1 MEAYVSVAHGAL
13 AFFGTCAGRGASK
26 GKKKPKLPMGK
37 EDIAMNTHNNR
48 YAQGRRPGPR
58 RRDRN
63 SPLPMLVIALA
74 TLLVIALAIIIP
86 RCASGGGDESVPA
99 WSPVE
104 ATPTQALSAPTA
116 TPAPQTTQAVQAESS
131 GAQEGANA
139 ATQTAGDPAATPA
152 TGTAPGTD
160 ASALPQASPT
170 SESLSDDSYTADEV
184 HGPRPT
190 AEADGYLPVF
200 SKAETTEKIIAIT
213 VDDCFQ
219 ADNLRQIIQCAID
232 YGGKLTILP
241 IGKNLERESVQE
253 AIRYAY
259 ENGMELENHTYTHPA
274 FYRMSTEDMAREIY
288 LNNRAVSVTLGVDY
302 QMHFM
307 RTRGGDNRHDL
318 RTHQYIKKMGY
329 YGMAHWTLSGSSASV
344 DTLKSTLAPGNI
356 YLFHTTDNDL
366 SKLLGF
372 IPYATQQGYRLVT
385 LNELFG
391 YPENE
396 TSPLSEFDMPEP
408 DPYVIEEYKLV
419 NKKNNYIYDV
429 YLIQQRLIELGWLHD
444 TADGVYGDATYMAVG
459 YFQKAIGMQPNGDAT
474 PETQEAL
481 FADDAPRS
489 NDGRTVAGSAAEQA
503 AQATPTAAPTSAP
516 VHTTAPRNIQ
526 PGPTVDMTL
535 FD

>member
-1 MEAYVSVAHGAL
+1 MEISVSAL
-13 AFFGTCAGRGASK
+13 AGRLTVFGTRARRGASK
-26 GKKKPKLPMGK
+26 GQEKQKQPMGK
-37 EDIAMNTHNNR
+37 EDTAMNTQNKR
-48 YAQGRRPGPR
+48 YAQRRRPAPR
-58 RRDRN
+58 RRGKN

-86 RCASGGGDESVPA
+86 RCASGGRDQSVAA

-104 ATPTQALSAPTA
+104 ATPTPMLTAPTA
-116 TPAPQTTQAVQAESS
+116 TPT
-131 GAQEGANA
+131 
-139 ATQTAGDPAATPA
+139 PAATP
-152 TGTAPGTD
+152 TAPAEAAQSAAPQEGT
-160 ASALPQASPT
+160 LPQAEQAAPDAALSAQTPPQAVPT
-170 SESLSDDSYTADEV
+170 SENLSDDAYTADDV

-190 AEADGYLPVF
+190 PEADGYLPIF
-200 SKAETTEKIIAIT
+200 AKAQTTEKIIAIT

-219 ADNLRQIIQCAID
+219 TENLRQIVQCAID
-232 YGGKLTILP
+232 NGGKLTILP
-241 IGKNLERESVQE
+241 IGKNLERESLREV
-253 AIRYAY
+253 IRYAY

-274 FYRMSTEDMAREIY
+274 FYRMSTEDMAWEIY
-288 LNNRAVSVTLGVDY
+288 MNNRIVSETLGVNY

-318 RTHQYIKKMGY
+318 RTHQYIEKMGY

-344 DTLKSTLAPGNI
+344 DTLKNTLAPGNI

-366 SKLLGF
+366 DKLLGF
-372 IPYATQQGYRLVT
+372 IPYATQQGYQLVT
-385 LNELFG
+385 LNEMFG

-396 TSPLSEFDMPEP
+396 TSPLTEADMPKP

-444 TADGVYGDATYMAVG
+444 TADGVYGNATYMAVG

-503 AQATPTAAPTSAP
+503 AAPTPAGP
-516 VHTTAPRNIQ
+516 VRTTAPRNVE
-526 PGPTVDMTL
+526 PEPTVDLTL

>member
-1 MEAYVSVAHGAL
+1 MDSGNKRPA
-13 AFFGTCAGRGASK
+13 
-26 GKKKPKLPMGK
+26 
-37 EDIAMNTHNNR
+37 
-48 YAQGRRPGPR
+48 RRPAPAKRRPR
-58 RRDRN
+58 GKS
-63 SPLPMLVIALA
+63 SPLPLIIIALA
-74 TLLVIALAIIIP
+74 TLLIVALAIIIP
-86 RCASGGGDESVPA
+86 RCSSGGGDVAVPA
-99 WSPVE
+99 WSEAE
-104 ATPTQALSAPTA
+104 ATPTQTLAAPTPDVPGA
-116 TPAPQTTQAVQAESS
+116 QTDPAQGAQADPTAQIDPTQDAQTDPGQDVQTTPTAQVVQLSVEENNGVVPAPIPTP
-131 GAQEGANA
+131 EG
-139 ATQTAGDPAATPA
+139 
-152 TGTAPGTD
+152 
-160 ASALPQASPT
+160 
-170 SESLSDDSYTADEV
+170 E
-184 HGPRPT
+184 
-190 AEADGYLPVF
+190 GYLPVF
-200 SKAETTEKIIAIT
+200 SKGETTQKVIAIT
-213 VDDCFQ
+213 VDDCNQ
-219 ADNLRQIIQCAID
+219 TENLRQIVQCAID
-232 YGGKLTILP
+232 NGGKLTILP
-241 IGKNLERESVQE
+241 IGQNLERESLREV
-253 AIRYAY
+253 IRYAY

-274 FYRMSTEDMAREIY
+274 FYRMTTDEMAWEIY
-288 LNNRAVSVTLGVDY
+288 MNNRAVSETLGVDY

-344 DTLKSTLAPGNI
+344 DTLKNTLAPGNV

-408 DPYVIEEYKLV
+408 DPYVIEEYKQV

-503 AQATPTAAPTSAP
+503 AQATPTAAPTSTP

>member
-13 AFFGTCAGRGASK
+13 AFFGTRAGRGASK

-37 EDIAMNTHNNR
+37 EDTAMNTHNNR
-48 YAQGRRPGPR
+48 YARGRRPGPR

-74 TLLVIALAIIIP
+74 TVLVIALAIIIP

-99 WSPVE
+99 WSPIE

-116 TPAPQTTQAVQAESS
+116 TPAPQTTPAVQTESS

-139 ATQTAGDPAATPA
+139 ATQTAGDPAATP
-152 TGTAPGTD
+152 TAGTD
-160 ASALPQASPT
+160 ASALPQAVPT
-170 SESLSDDSYTADEV
+170 SESLSDDAYTADDV

-190 AEADGYLPVF
+190 AEADGYLPIF
-200 SKAETTEKIIAIT
+200 AKADTTEKIIAIT

-219 ADNLRQIIQCAID
+219 PNNLRQIVQCAID
-232 YGGKLTILP
+232 NGGKLTILP
-241 IGKNLERESVQE
+241 IGQNLENTATQE

-288 LNNRAVSVTLGVDY
+288 MNNRAVSVTLGVDY

-318 RTHQYIKKMGY
+318 RTHQYIEKMGY
-329 YGMAHWTLSGSSASV
+329 YGMAHWSV
-344 DTLKSTLAPGNI
+344 DGSRSSVGELKASLKPGQI

-366 SKLLGF
+366 SLLSGF

-385 LNELFG
+385 LNEMFG

-429 YLIQQRLIELGWLHD
+429 YLIQQRLIELGWLDD
-444 TADGVYGDATYMAVG
+444 TADGVYGNATYMAVG

-489 NDGRTVAGSAAEQA
+489 NDGRTVAGSAAKQA
-503 AQATPTAAPTSAP
+503 APTAAPASAP
-516 VHTTAPRNIQ
+516 VHTTAPRNLQ

-535 FD
+535 FG